1 MTATPL
7 EIAQSL
13 IRCPSVTP
21 EEGGAL
27 DFLQETLEE
36 AGFTC
41 HRLPFSDK
49 DTPDVDNLFARI
61 GTSAP
66 HLCFAGHTDV
76 VPPGNDAAWSHP
88 PFGGQVVDGW
98 LYGRGS
104 ADMKGNIACFIA
116 ATRDYLA
123 ARESASPGSISFLI
137 TGDEEGPAINGTRK
151 VLEWMAGNGHVP
163 DHCIVGEPSASK
175 KVGDTIRIGR
185 RGSLS
190 GHIVVSGVQGHTAY
204 PELANNPVPG
214 MLDVLKAFLA
224 EPLDEGTAH
233 FSPSDLQITTIDVG
247 NGATNVIPAQVS
259 ASFNIRFNANH
270 SAQSLKEILLRKI
283 NAALEGTGLEHQIS
297 YQPVSE
303 CFITEPGPLI
313 DLMVEAARDETGI
326 TPEQSTGG
334 GTSDARFVKDFCP
347 VIEFGLVNAT
357 IHQID
362 ERIETQDLETL
373 TRIYK
378 TFIERYFAAYGNEA

>member
-137 TGDEEGPAINGTRK
+137 TGD
-151 VLEWMAGNGHVP
+151 
-163 DHCIVGEPSASK
+163 
-175 KVGDTIRIGR
+175 
-185 RGSLS
+185 
-190 GHIVVSGVQGHTAY
+190 
-204 PELANNPVPG
+204 
-214 MLDVLKAFLA
+214 
-224 EPLDEGTAH
+224 
-233 FSPSDLQITTIDVG
+233 
-247 NGATNVIPAQVS
+247 
-259 ASFNIRFNANH
+259 
-270 SAQSLKEILLRKI
+270 
-283 NAALEGTGLEHQIS
+283 
-297 YQPVSE
+297 
-303 CFITEPGPLI
+303 
-313 DLMVEAARDETGI
+313 
-326 TPEQSTGG
+326 
-334 GTSDARFVKDFCP
+334 
-347 VIEFGLVNAT
+347 
-357 IHQID
+357 
-362 ERIETQDLETL
+362 
-373 TRIYK
+373 
-378 TFIERYFAAYGNEA
+378 